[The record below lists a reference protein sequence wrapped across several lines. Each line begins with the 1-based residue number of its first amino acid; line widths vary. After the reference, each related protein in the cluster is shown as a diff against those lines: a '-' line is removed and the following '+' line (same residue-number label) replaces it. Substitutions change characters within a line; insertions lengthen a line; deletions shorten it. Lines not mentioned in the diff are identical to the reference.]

1 MPPPAPP
8 QTGATTPATHA
19 RGRVSLWWAPLDVRD
34 AVRQRLEA
42 CLPDEELRRADQ
54 LRGAQDRRRFVAF
67 RGWRRRL
74 LGEQLGCDPAE
85 VPIVADDRGK
95 PRVEGDRLRFSA
107 ARSAGLGVF
116 ATRRTTD
123 VGVDVEAVRSDV
135 DVDGIAARFFS
146 DGERRALQALD
157 PARRRAA
164 FFSCWTCKEAY
175 GKGTGVG
182 LGFPLH
188 AVEVWSGD
196 GRPVTV
202 DGWTIHQVRLCSGFA
217 AAVAGGVF
225 GGLDLSAARKLGEPI
240 SSQIAQDV

>member
-1 MPPPAPP
+1 M
-8 QTGATTPATHA
+8 PATQA
-19 RGRVSLWWAPLDVRD
+19 PGPVSLWWAPLDVPD
-34 AVRQRLEA
+34 AIQERLEA
-42 CLPDEELRRADQ
+42 CLPAEELRRADQ
-54 LRGAQDRRRFVAF
+54 LQGAQHRRRFVAF

-85 VPIVADDRGK
+85 VPIIADDGGK

-107 ARSAGLGVF
+107 ARSAGLAVF
-116 ATRRTTD
+116 ATSCTTD
-123 VGVDVEAVRSDV
+123 VGVDVEALRPDV

-146 DGERRALQALD
+146 EGERRALQALD

-164 FFSCWTCKEAY
+164 FFACWTCKEAY

-182 LGFPLH
+182 LGFPLS
-188 AVEVWSGD
+188 AVEVWSAD

-202 DGWTIHQVRLCSGFA
+202 DGWTIHQVRLSSKFA
-217 AAVAGGVF
+217 AAVAGGAF
-225 GGLDLSAARKLGEPI
+225 GGLDPSAARKLEEPI